1 MNADNFFSLPFLF
14 GECESIHSMLL
25 FVYFALMLQ
34 YKCKIKKKNC
44 ASFNLKDPDR
54 LEMHTLNNQF

>member
-1 MNADNFFSLPFLF
+1 MNADNFLCLPFLF
-14 GECESIHSMLL
+14 GEYKSIHSMLL

-34 YKCKIKKKNC
+34 YKYTKQNF
-44 ASFNLKDPDR
+44 AWFNLNDPNR